1 MFRKTITVLSI
12 ILILLSSTII
22 AAGETTVSSNAPKI
36 GASSAI
42 LVDAKTGQI
51 LYEKNSHEQRSM
63 ASTTKIMTGIITLER
78 ANLNEEVTVSNHASE
93 VGESELFL
101 QPGEKMRIK
110 DLLYGLLLRSGNDVA
125 VALAEHLGDS
135 IEGFAELMNRK
146 ASSIGANNT
155 HFTNP
160 HGLYDPKHYSTAYD
174 LALIARYGL
183 NDKILAEIVAT
194 KEYEI
199 SRSSPKLLRK
209 IKNYNKL
216 LWEYP
221 YSTGIKTGH
230 IRQAGYCLVSSANK
244 NGVELVAVV
253 LNSPDSDTCFDDSR
267 YLLEY
272 GFDQFKIEKVIKQG
286 KTYKRVK
293 LPEIFN
299 EKLEAVAARDLVVQV
314 NKQPGSLKKFVVADN
329 SVSVP
334 VTKGQ
339 KLGVIKVTQLGYQI
353 DQVDLVAGKTVNKPG
368 WIKTFILWL
377 KFIFRKA
384 SGRLFVINLAF
395 DYNMTKEALTE
406 VVSGVIIPAL
416 QA

>member
-1 MFRKTITVLSI
+1 MFRKTITIFSI
-12 ILILLSSTII
+12 IFILLSSII
-22 AAGETTVSSNAPKI
+22 SAAGETAVSSNAPRI
-36 GASSAI
+36 AASSAI
-42 LVDAKTGQI
+42 MVDAKTGQI
-51 LYEKNSHEQRSM
+51 LYEKNPHEQRSM

-101 QPGEKMRIK
+101 QAGERMRIK

-125 VALAEHLGDS
+125 VALAEHLSDS
-135 IEGFAELMNRK
+135 IDGFTELMNRK
-146 ASSIGANNT
+146 AYSIGANNT

-160 HGLYDPKHYSTAYD
+160 HGLYDPNHYSTAYD

-183 NDKILAEIVAT
+183 HDKILAEIVAT

-199 SRSSPKLLRK
+199 PRSSPKLLRK

-221 YSTGIKTGH
+221 YATGIKTGH
-230 IRQAGYCLVSSANK
+230 ITQSGYCLVSSANK

-253 LNSPDSDTCFDDSR
+253 LNSPDSTTCFDDSR
-267 YLLEY
+267 SLLEY
-272 GFDQFKIEKVIKQG
+272 GFDQFKVDRVVKKGE
-286 KTYKRVK
+286 TYKRIK
-293 LPEIFN
+293 LPEIFD
-299 EKLEAVAARDLVVQV
+299 EKLEAVAAKDLVIQV
-314 NKQPGSLKKFVVADN
+314 NKQPGSLKKVVVADD

-339 KLGVIKVTQLGYQI
+339 KLGVIKITQFGYQI

-377 KFIFRKA
+377 KFIFRK
-384 SGRLFVINLAF
+384 
-395 DYNMTKEALTE
+395 
-406 VVSGVIIPAL
+406 VSRR
-416 QA
+416 